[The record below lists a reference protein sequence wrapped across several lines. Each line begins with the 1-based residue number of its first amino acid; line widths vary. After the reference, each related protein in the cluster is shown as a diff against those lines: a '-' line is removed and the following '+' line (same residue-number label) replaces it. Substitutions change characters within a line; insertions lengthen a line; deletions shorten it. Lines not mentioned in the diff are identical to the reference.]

1 MPGSYR
7 SPSNGAMATT
17 RPCIDERKGR
27 RERMTESVYTL
38 YSRGQEFLDA
48 GRPHQAVVVLERA
61 AAVEPEKGSIREAL
75 ARALFM
81 TGRFRRARG
90 EFAKAVAI
98 DPVTHSPPWGGARA
112 GAGTGDRPGGG
123 APRGRAGPGPPRRE
137 YREAL

>member
-1 MPGSYR
+1 
-7 SPSNGAMATT
+7 
-17 RPCIDERKGR
+17 
-27 RERMTESVYTL
+27 MTESVYTL

-81 TGRFRRARG
+81 TGRFGRARG

-98 DPVTHSPPWGGARA
+98 DPVNHYAHFGLGLACAR
-112 GAGTGDRPGGG
+112 TGDRT
-123 APRGRAGPGPPRRE
+123 RAVAHLKLAVAMAPRRE
-137 YREAL
+137 YREALARVTA